1 MTNINGG
8 AEKIKGLLKRVP
20 GIQYAF
26 IYGSYAKNPQ
36 NQESD
41 IDLIVVGGPDLDEIN
56 ETISRAGMELGRAI
70 YITSFTVREFRERM
84 EVKEG
89 QVLEALEG
97 PKIMLIGHEEEMIG
111 LSEENC
117 WRSNA
122 P

>member
-1 MTNINGG
+1 
-8 AEKIKGLLKRVP
+8 
-20 GIQYAF
+20 
-26 IYGSYAKNPQ
+26 
-36 NQESD
+36 
-41 IDLIVVGGPDLDEIN
+41 
-56 ETISRAGMELGRAI
+56 
-70 YITSFTVREFRERM
+70 M